1 MPSFIVNPG
10 WYEAY
15 WYSEGP
21 HHKRKFFSRRLARF
35 GAIIVLLAGSEVV
48 LHCFHG

>member
-10 WYEAY
+10 WYDTY

-21 HHKRKFFSRRLARF
+21 HHKRGSFSRRLSRLA
-35 GAIIVLLAGSEVV
+35 AAIVLLVGSGVV
-48 LHCFHG
+48 LNCFQG